1 MGNEIIRNSI
11 IGSLESLVE
20 MVANVTETN
29 GIVHQLDMDIT
40 LEQIRKL
47 YLEVQQL
54 DVENR
59 KAIQLK
65 LHSVTQ
71 PKPESMPVSENHT
84 LVNKE
89 PVAVVE
95 TPRPEPAP
103 IAEPVVVPEPVIET
117 KPVTE
122 PESIVVELKEEPVIT
137 VEPAPVYT
145 EPIPEIQP
153 VVETIIQEPVA
164 EMPPAPVEEIIPEI
178 KQPEIIP
185 APIQTVSAP
194 ETNGKQTTLAD
205 KFIKEDNSIN
215 QQMRAN
221 NQARFQKLNETPV
234 ANLRT
239 AIGIND
245 KFMFVNEL
253 FKGEMKE
260 YDFVIQEI
268 NAASDESAALEILN
282 QKLSARGTAD
292 KTEAISKLCGFI
304 HRRFM

>member
-20 MVANVTETN
+20 MVANVTETD

-47 YLEVQQL
+47 YLEVQML
-54 DVENR
+54 DSENR
-59 KAIQLK
+59 KAMQQNAQ
-65 LHSVTQ
+65 SVTQ
-71 PKPESMPVSENHT
+71 PKQEPIPVPENQSSINQ
-84 LVNKE
+84 E
-89 PVAVVE
+89 PEAVMEAPQPEPTPTPEPIVA
-95 TPRPEPAP
+95 PAP
-103 IAEPVVVPEPVIET
+103 IIDATPVIE
-117 KPVTE
+117 PE
-122 PESIVVELKEEPVIT
+122 PIVVEIKEEPMIT
-137 VEPAPVYT
+137 VETASVYT
-145 EPIPEIQP
+145 EPIPEVQL
-153 VVETIIQEPVA
+153 VAETSMQEPVA
-164 EMPPAPVEEIIPEI
+164 EIPSVQVTEILPEINQPENISAPVQKIP
-178 KQPEIIP
+178 
-185 APIQTVSAP
+185 AP
-194 ETNGKQTTLAD
+194 ETNVKQTTLAE
-205 KFIKEDNSIN
+205 KLTREDNSIN

-268 NAASDESAALEILN
+268 NAASDESAALDILN
-282 QKLSARGTAD
+282 QKLTARGTAD
-292 KTEAISKLCGFI
+292 KTDAVSKLSSFI